1 MKKKTI
7 ELIIIIILLSGFY
20 IPSSLGLYRRN
31 NEGVGSLYS
40 SAWEVGLNQTGI
52 NDNVTAVKGSTNGT
66 YTLKIVSE
74 SEVDTAY
81 SITVSG
87 IPSGVDVALNGY
99 NNDTFQTPVSGS
111 TTFTNAGIIN
121 YTGQR
126 EEVTRT
132 LTFKANNGAT
142 LVNSQTVNIR
152 VDFVQD

>member
-40 SAWEVGLNQTGI
+40 SAWEVGLNQNGI
-52 NDNVTAVKGSTNGT
+52 NSNVTAVEGSTNGT

-87 IPSGVDVALNGY
+87 IPNGVVVALNGY

-111 TTFTNAGIIN
+111 TTFTNAGVIA
-121 YTGQR
+121 YSGQR